1 MKHRKLLLIV
11 SLVLALTMSLGG
23 TLAYLTDRDSKTNT
37 FTMGK
42 VDIELKE
49 ENFTDGDP
57 LKPGL
62 ETDKDAKIT
71 NKGST
76 DAWVWLTVEVPAN
89 IKDYVTPVF
98 VEDTAKYTE
107 LNTYEKADGTKVYT
121 VLVEEK
127 LVAGQSTDKILD
139 AVLTSGT
146 LDIQDDKLGAVV
158 GGVFTEITGDLQVV
172 VNAYAVQAKG
182 IDSVDKAYEA
192 YHAQWSTGD
201 GGSSGEEEE
210 PDQPTEPEV
219 VIDSAAKLQ
228 EEINKGGTV
237 TLTQDIEVE
246 TGTITI
252 PANTEVVL
260 DLNEHKLA
268 AEGNANVIT
277 NNGTLTIKNG
287 IVYGP
292 TVNYVIINSGDLM
305 IVDTTVENTSTL
317 NVISN
322 KNGANLTVK
331 GASVIKPGIYNKGT
345 LVIEGGTFTFDPTYN
360 KGTLVITGGTFTFN
374 PSQYLPVGE
383 GYGVTKYADGVYVVT
398 KNP

>member
-11 SLVLALTMSLGG
+11 SLVLALTMSLDG
-23 TLAYLTDRDSKTNT
+23 TLAYLTDRDSETNT

-107 LNTYEKADGTKVYT
+107 LNTYEKADGTKTYT

-139 AVLTSGT
+139 AVLTSST

-172 VNAYAVQAKG
+172 VNAYAVQTEG
-182 IDSVDKAYEA
+182 IATVEEAYEA
-192 YHAQWSTGD
+192 YNAQWGITG

-210 PDQPTEPEV
+210 PDKPAEPEV
-219 VIDSAAKLQ
+219 VIDSAEKLQ

-237 TLTQDIEVE
+237 TLTQDI
-246 TGTITI
+246 TI
-252 PANTEVVL
+252 PTGGEAITVLANKTVVL
-260 DLNEHKLA
+260 DLNGQKLSA
-268 AEGNANVIT
+268 AGNSNVIKIEK
-277 NNGTLTIKNG
+277 NGTLTIKNG

-292 TVNYVIINSGDLM
+292 TGNYVIYNWGNLM
-305 IVDTTVENTSTL
+305 IVDTTVENTGTL

-322 KNGANLTVK
+322 QSGANLTVE
-331 GASVIKPGIYNKGT
+331 GASVIKPGI
-345 LVIEGGTFTFDPTYN
+345 YN

-383 GYGVTKYADGVYVVT
+383 GYGVTKYANGVYVVT